1 MKERLGFLLSLTGI
15 RELFSLC
22 KRKEIK
28 MNPEVFR
35 EYDVRGIV
43 DQDLNIAFVR
53 ELGKAIGA
61 FALRHRVSTMTAG
74 RDCRLSSEN
83 YLDAIIEG
91 ICSTGID
98 VINVGLCA
106 TGMLYYSIRYMQT
119 EGGVMVTGSHNPP
132 DFNGFKICIGPDTI
146 YGEDIQEL
154 RRIMEKAE
162 YPSGNGRVRRL
173 DLASAYQDYLVSN
186 VRVRPGLKIALD
198 AGNGVGGLF
207 ALPIFKRLG
216 CEVTD
221 IYCDPDGRFPHH
233 FPDPTLPENLQDL
246 ISLVKEKKA
255 DVGIAY
261 DGDADRL
268 GAITDE
274 GKILWGDEL
283 LLLFSRFILQT
294 HPGAAII
301 GEVKCSQ
308 KLYDDI
314 ASHGGR
320 PIMWKAGH
328 SLIKGK
334 MKEEKALL
342 AGEMSGHLFFADR
355 YFGYDDAI
363 YASIRLLEIL
373 SLSGQK
379 ISDIMADV
387 PVTFTTPE
395 IRVDCPDHIK
405 FQVVEAAKAHFR
417 KDFDIIDIDG
427 VRIPFA
433 DGWGLIRSSN
443 TQPVLVLR
451 FEAATEE
458 RLQAIRQMIEGVLER
473 IMAGYHH

>member
-1 MKERLGFLLSLTGI
+1 
-15 RELFSLC
+15 
-22 KRKEIK
+22 

-35 EYDVRGIV
+35 EYDVRGVV
-43 DQDLNIAFVR
+43 DRDLTPDFAR
-53 ELGKAIGA
+53 ELGRSIGA
-61 FALRHRVSTMTAG
+61 YALRGGVRTMTVG
-74 RDCRLSSEN
+74 RDCRLSSES
-83 YLDAIIEG
+83 YLNAVAEG
-91 ICSTGID
+91 IRSTGID
-98 VINVGLCA
+98 VIDIGLCA
-106 TGMLYYSIRYMQT
+106 TSMLYYSIRHLKT
-119 EGGVMVTGSHNPP
+119 DGGVMITGSHNPP

-146 YGEDIQEL
+146 YGDQIQEL
-154 RRIMEKAE
+154 RKIMEVGE
-162 YPSGNGRVRRL
+162 YPSGNGQISTHDVTQ
-173 DLASAYQDYLVSN
+173 SYQDYLVNN
-186 VRVRPGLKIALD
+186 VTVRPGLKVVVD

-207 ALPIFKRLG
+207 ALPVFKRLG
-216 CEVTD
+216 CEITD
-221 IYCDPDGRFPHH
+221 IYCDPDGRFPNHH
-233 FPDPTLPENLQDL
+233 PDPTIPENLREL
-246 ISLVKEKKA
+246 IALVREKKA

-261 DGDADRL
+261 DGDADRI
-268 GAITDE
+268 GAVTDE

-283 LLLFSRFILQT
+283 LLLFSRFILAEN
-294 HPGAAII
+294 PGAAII

-314 ASHGGR
+314 AAHGGR

-363 YASIRLLEIL
+363 YASVRLLEIL
-373 SLSGQK
+373 SSSGRK
-379 ISDIMADV
+379 LSDILADV
-387 PVTFTTPE
+387 PVTFSTPE
-395 IRVDCPDHIK
+395 IRVACPDDIK
-405 FQVVEAAKAHFR
+405 FQVVEDAKAHFR

-433 DGWGLIRSSN
+433 DGWGLIRASN

-458 RLQAIRQMIEGVLER
+458 RLTAIRRLVEEALENILKR
-473 IMAGYHH
+473 YQS

>member
-1 MKERLGFLLSLTGI
+1 
-15 RELFSLC
+15 
-22 KRKEIK
+22 
-28 MNPEVFR
+28 MNPQVFR
-35 EYDVRGIV
+35 EYDVRGVV
-43 DQDLNIAFVR
+43 DQDLNPDFVR
-53 ELGKAIGA
+53 QLGKAIGTYA
-61 FALRHRVSTMTAG
+61 RRHHVETMTAG
-74 RDCRLSSEN
+74 RDCRLSSET
-83 YLDAIIEG
+83 YQDAMMEG
-91 ICSTGID
+91 IRSTGIN
-98 VINVGLCA
+98 VIDVGLCA
-106 TGMLYYSIRYMQT
+106 TGMLYYSIRYLNT

-132 DFNGFKICIGPDTI
+132 EFNGFKICIGPDTI
-146 YGEDIQEL
+146 YGEEIQEL
-154 RRIMEKAE
+154 RKIMEKAE
-162 YPSGNGRVRRL
+162 YLSGSGQIRRQNIAQSYE
-173 DLASAYQDYLVSN
+173 DHLVNN
-186 VRVRPGLKIALD
+186 VKIKPGLKIVVD

-207 ALPIFKRLG
+207 ALPIFKRFG

-221 IYCDPDGRFPHH
+221 IYCNPDGHFPHH
-233 FPDPTLPENLQDL
+233 FPDPTIPENLKDL
-246 ISLVKEKKA
+246 IALVKETKA
-255 DVGIAY
+255 DVGVAY

-268 GAITDE
+268 GAVTDE

-283 LLLFSRFILQT
+283 LLLFSRFILQKN
-294 HPGAAII
+294 PGAAII

-320 PIMWKAGH
+320 PVMWKAGH

-355 YFGYDDAI
+355 YFGFDDAI

-373 SLSGQK
+373 SSSGQK
-379 ISDIMADV
+379 ISDILADV
-387 PVTFTTPE
+387 PITFTTPE
-395 IRVDCPDHIK
+395 IRVPCPDLIK
-405 FQVVEAAKAHFR
+405 FKVVEDAKAYFR
-417 KDFDIIDIDG
+417 KDYKIIDIDG

-458 RLQAIRQMIEGVLER
+458 RLLTIRQMIEKVLEE
-473 IMAGYHH
+473 IMKVYIH